1 MAFLVRKLTVFSLY
15 VLVVLAAVGQDQN
28 AATRLKKT
36 TASSGQD
43 TAKSMA
49 FASLCFLYLNSN
61 PDSALYFAQNA
72 WSLARSARYAPGEVS
87 ALNGI
92 AAVFSATGNPDKS
105 LASLLEAIKI
115 AEQNNLPYQLQNTY
129 GNMGSF
135 YAETGDYN
143 LAVSYYRRAN
153 DIADQYKIEN
163 SNLAVYTVFLGD
175 MYGKLNRLDSALFF
189 VQKGY
194 TLLLKLKAEPDYIDA
209 YNAFGDIYA
218 GKQQPAI
225 ALKYYYQ
232 SIEAC
237 RKAGNYNSISETMMK
252 VARLHSQSGA
262 ADSAVYYAKQS
273 MGIAI
278 SLHFTRVVKES
289 SEFLAEYY
297 KKKSNTDSAFRYTEM
312 LMAAKDSLYS
322 QEKLKNIKDLQFNEQ
337 LTRQESAAQSIAFKN
352 RIRFYIMAGL
362 ILVFTVLLLLLWRNN
377 RNKQKAYNLLQQ
389 QKAATEMQ
397 KAKADKALVELKSTQ
412 VQLIQSEKMASLG
425 ELTAGIA
432 HEIQNPLNFVNNFS
446 DVNTE
451 LIDEAEKEMEKGNM
465 EDVKAILNDIKDNE
479 QKINH
484 HGKRADAIVKGML
497 QHSRKSGLVKEPTDI
512 NKLAD
517 EYLRLSYH
525 GLRAKD
531 KSFNA
536 TLKTDFDES
545 IGNIN
550 IIRQDIG
557 RVILNLVNNA
567 FYAVA
572 EKKKSSVDQE
582 YEPTVTISTRCIQ
595 PPSGDWKVEIRVSD
609 NGGGIPEKVV
619 DKIFQPFFTT
629 KPTGQGT
636 GLGLSL
642 AYDIAMAHGG
652 ELKVETGV
660 GQGAMFSILIPA
672 L

>member
-1 MAFLVRKLTVFSLY
+1 
-15 VLVVLAAVGQDQN
+15 
-28 AATRLKKT
+28 
-36 TASSGQD
+36 
-43 TAKSMA
+43 
-49 FASLCFLYLNSN
+49 
-61 PDSALYFAQNA
+61 
-72 WSLARSARYAPGEVS
+72 
-87 ALNGI
+87 
-92 AAVFSATGNPDKS
+92 
-105 LASLLEAIKI
+105 
-115 AEQNNLPYQLQNTY
+115 
-129 GNMGSF
+129 
-135 YAETGDYN
+135 
-143 LAVSYYRRAN
+143 
-153 DIADQYKIEN
+153 
-163 SNLAVYTVFLGD
+163 
-175 MYGKLNRLDSALFF
+175 
-189 VQKGY
+189 
-194 TLLLKLKAEPDYIDA
+194 
-209 YNAFGDIYA
+209 
-218 GKQQPAI
+218 
-225 ALKYYYQ
+225 
-232 SIEAC
+232 
-237 RKAGNYNSISETMMK
+237 MK

-273 MGIAI
+273 MEIAI

-297 KKKSNTDSAFRYTEM
+297 KKKSNTDSAFRYIEM

-322 QEKLKNIKDLQFNEQ
+322 QEKLKNVKDLQFNEE

-517 EYLRLSYH
+517 EYLPLSYH

-550 IIRQDIG
+550 IIPQDIG
-557 RVILNLVNNA
+557 RVVLNLFNNA
-567 FYAVA
+567 FYAVN
-572 EKKKSSVDQE
+572 EKKKQNPTG
-582 YEPTVTISTRCIQ
+582 YEPTVSVSTKKIN
-595 PPSGDWKVEIRVSD
+595 SGVEIKVAD
-609 NGGGIPEKVV
+609 NGTGIPQKVL

-629 KPTGQGT
+629 KPTGHGT

-642 AYDIAMAHGG
+642 SYDIVKGHGG
-652 ELKVETGV
+652 ELKVVTKEGE
-660 GQGAMFSILIPA
+660 GSQFIIQIPNQSS
-672 L
+672 